1 MAVLSIGQAG
11 AALARQGM
19 PARRIPEFVAV
30 AMAESSLDTEAKSP
44 VGALGLWQIMPFNF
58 AGLGLDIA
66 FWDNPDTNA
75 RAAVLLSG
83 SGTNCAAWDTCYANI
98 AASGRYRFLG
108 WPETGSAAFNNLPA
122 AASGTGY
129 DKAGFGASPAMPT
142 LGLGPGDALAQ
153 VTNILTRQMP
163 VIRRLLL
170 AERMVTDRMY
180 TAGWRP

>member
-1 MAVLSIGQAG
+1 
-11 AALARQGM
+11 M
-19 PARRIPEFVAV
+19 PARRIPEFVAI
-30 AMAESSLDTEAKSP
+30 AMAESSLDTEARSS
-44 VGALGLWQIMPFNF
+44 VDARGLWQIMPANF
-58 AGLGLDIA
+58 AYLGLDIN

-83 SGTNCAAWDTCYANI
+83 SGTNCAAWDTCYLNI
-98 AASGRYRFLG
+98 AASGRYRSLG
-108 WPETGSAAFNNLPA
+108 WPEAGSAAYNNLAA

-129 DKAGFGASPAMPT
+129 DKNGYGAAPAMPA

-153 VTNILTRQMP
+153 VTKILGQQIP

-170 AERMVTDRMY
+170 AERMVTDRLY